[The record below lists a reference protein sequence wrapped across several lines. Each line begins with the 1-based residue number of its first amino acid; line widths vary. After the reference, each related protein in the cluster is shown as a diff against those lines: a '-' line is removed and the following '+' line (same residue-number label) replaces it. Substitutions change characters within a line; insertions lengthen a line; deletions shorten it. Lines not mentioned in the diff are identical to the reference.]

1 MPGLLRGLHK
11 PSRGPS
17 FGGCWGFLSE
27 ASPGWSTPPSLAFA
41 QVAQGRRGLHP
52 ILQRGLLHS
61 STNVD
66 LTFQQMSYTDTNIA
80 F

>member
-1 MPGLLRGLHK
+1 MPSLLSGLHA
-11 PSRGPS
+11 PQGSF
-17 FGGCWGFLSE
+17 FGGYWGFLGE
-27 ASPGWSTPPSLAFA
+27 TSPGWSTPPSLVFT
-41 QVAQGRRGLHP
+41 QVAQGRRGLYPTLH
-52 ILQRGLLHS
+52 RGLLYS